1 MEFMKKITTEFDDLV
16 DNLGRVYLIVLFV
29 SAVIWAFIAVN
40 NFETPTIF
48 KLALIYSLLLIFG
61 FLGVSYDR
69 RAQQLGL
76 DSRIWEGKNLK
87 FKLGLSILIF
97 FLWYLIFMSG
107 GLSIATAQSVTGGA
121 TFSVSGS
128 LNFLLTGILG
138 PIAENIFFFGVI
150 NITMIYI
157 IRQILESKKN
167 SQGIAMAVFMLI
179 STPLFLSVPNAIF
192 YIGTASGLMLLT
204 VITRNKFL
212 MKFAP
217 IAIAAFYVG
226 GILFPKF
233 HNYAYQLNEKH
244 YVAASIF
251 GIIACVLAGS
261 VGMLPVDILHIG
273 NNVVVVTGLAG

>member
-1 MEFMKKITTEFDDLV
+1 MQTIQTEFSDLV
-16 DNLGRVYLIVLFV
+16 DNLGRVYLITLFV

-76 DSRIWEGKNLK
+76 DSRIWEGNNIK
-87 FKLGLSILIF
+87 FKLGISILIF

-121 TFSVSGS
+121 VFSVSPS

-157 IRQILESKKN
+157 IRKILEDQKKAKQ
-167 SQGIAMAVFMLI
+167 QGIALAAFMFI
-179 STPLFLSVPNAIF
+179 STPLFISVPNAIY
-192 YIGTASGLMLLT
+192 YIGIASGLMLLT
-204 VITRNKFL
+204 TFTRNKLL
-212 MKFAP
+212 MKYAP
-217 IAIAAFYVG
+217 LFISAFFVG

-233 HNYAYQLNEKH
+233 HSYAYQLNEKH
-244 YVAASIF
+244 YVAATIF
-251 GIIACVLAGS
+251 GIIACLLAGF

-273 NNVVVVTGLAG
+273 NNVAVVSGLGG